1 MLRVHAVLGAAAM
14 LALSGTI
21 ISGPPIETQAA
32 GSTGSPGSAW
42 AWGYNA
48 YGQLGNGTTTN
59 SLTPVQVSLPSG
71 TTVTAIAGGG
81 NHSLA
86 LTSTG
91 QVLAWGYN
99 VHGQLGNGTTT
110 NSSTPVAV
118 SLPPFGITVTAIAG
132 GLTHSL
138 ARTSTGQVLAWGYN
152 VHGQLG
158 NGTTTITGCFCIS
171 TPVAVSLPSGTTV
184 TAIAGGGSVSLAL
197 TSTGQV
203 LAWGDNQLG
212 QLGNGSFPDS
222 NIPVAVSLP
231 SGTTVIAIAGGG
243 VHDLALTSTGQVL
256 AWGFNG
262 DGELGNGSFN
272 DSRIPVAVSLPS
284 GTTVTAIAGGSG
296 HSLALTST
304 GQVLAWG
311 LNDSGQLGNGTTTLS
326 GTPVAVSLP
335 SGTTVTAIAAGSSHS
350 LALTSSGQVL
360 AWGYNNEGELGNGT
374 TTTTSTPVVSAFPAA
389 AAIAGGG
396 NHSLAIQLPA
406 VAVLPAMT
414 NGAYGGYVTAATIQN
429 TGSAPATIHI
439 AYFDQNGAPVG
450 AGDVISSLPVN
461 ASWTVRQDNGN
472 SFPSSGGDAA
482 QAGSAVVYSSQPI
495 ASFVNEF
502 APGNVGD
509 ATSYSGV
516 QVPSGVGATLY
527 APTIVNNA
535 YGGYTTGIGLLN
547 QGSSPTN
554 VTITYR
560 DGSGAVVKTQTVSA
574 LAAHAYQALYS
585 GDAVL
590 ALPSGFAGTATITS
604 SAGQPLGA
612 IINETG
618 PGGQF
623 SSYDAVASGSTL
635 LNVPVALNNAY
646 GGYYT
651 GMAIQN
657 TSAIAGT
664 VFVTYYDAS
673 GTATIKTFS
682 IAAFGSLGV
691 YQGSATDGP
700 AAGAYTAVIHSFAG
714 TASLPLAAIVNE
726 VAPPAGTAQ
735 QSTSYNTGSAGSASL
750 HLALVENAG
759 SDPWNTGEGIM
770 NTGTSSTTVTVS
782 YFDASTGA
790 AIGTA
795 QTRTLASHA
804 FWGLFQPTGGLPS
817 GKRATAV
824 ITTLPNPFFGQIAI
838 ICNES
843 SPTTF
848 MSYDGQ

>member
-284 GTTVTAIAGGSG
+284 
-296 HSLALTST
+296 
-304 GQVLAWG
+304 
-311 LNDSGQLGNGTTTLS
+311 
-326 GTPVAVSLP
+326 
-335 SGTTVTAIAAGSSHS
+335 
-350 LALTSSGQVL
+350 
-360 AWGYNNEGELGNGT
+360 
-374 TTTTSTPVVSAFPAA
+374 
-389 AAIAGGG
+389 
-396 NHSLAIQLPA
+396 
-406 VAVLPAMT
+406 
-414 NGAYGGYVTAATIQN
+414 
-429 TGSAPATIHI
+429 
-439 AYFDQNGAPVG
+439 
-450 AGDVISSLPVN
+450 
-461 ASWTVRQDNGN
+461 
-472 SFPSSGGDAA
+472 
-482 QAGSAVVYSSQPI
+482 
-495 ASFVNEF
+495 
-502 APGNVGD
+502 
-509 ATSYSGV
+509 
-516 QVPSGVGATLY
+516 
-527 APTIVNNA
+527 
-535 YGGYTTGIGLLN
+535 
-547 QGSSPTN
+547 
-554 VTITYR
+554 
-560 DGSGAVVKTQTVSA
+560 
-574 LAAHAYQALYS
+574 
-585 GDAVL
+585 
-590 ALPSGFAGTATITS
+590 
-604 SAGQPLGA
+604 
-612 IINETG
+612 
-618 PGGQF
+618 
-623 SSYDAVASGSTL
+623 
-635 LNVPVALNNAY
+635 
-646 GGYYT
+646 
-651 GMAIQN
+651 
-657 TSAIAGT
+657 
-664 VFVTYYDAS
+664 
-673 GTATIKTFS
+673 
-682 IAAFGSLGV
+682 
-691 YQGSATDGP
+691 
-700 AAGAYTAVIHSFAG
+700 
-714 TASLPLAAIVNE
+714 
-726 VAPPAGTAQ
+726 
-735 QSTSYNTGSAGSASL
+735 
-750 HLALVENAG
+750 
-759 SDPWNTGEGIM
+759 
-770 NTGTSSTTVTVS
+770 
-782 YFDASTGA
+782 
-790 AIGTA
+790 
-795 QTRTLASHA
+795 
-804 FWGLFQPTGGLPS
+804 
-817 GKRATAV
+817 
-824 ITTLPNPFFGQIAI
+824 
-838 ICNES
+838 
-843 SPTTF
+843 
-848 MSYDGQ
+848 